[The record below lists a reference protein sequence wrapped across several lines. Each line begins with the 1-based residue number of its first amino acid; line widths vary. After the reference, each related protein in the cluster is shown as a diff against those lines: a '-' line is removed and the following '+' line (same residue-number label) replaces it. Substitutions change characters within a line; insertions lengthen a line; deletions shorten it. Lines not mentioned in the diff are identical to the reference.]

1 MQHRRL
7 LFFLLLIYLSAL
19 GVRLLPS
26 IYLGLPYGYDF
37 WEELERITSMVRNGY
52 FQTIPPQGP
61 MFYLLLVGA
70 HLLLGVPVLQIF
82 TYFVPFASS
91 AGILFVYLF
100 TYKIS
105 NQNSALLA
113 ALMAATAGIF
123 VHQTT
128 LPVPEA
134 LGLTFLA
141 LVIYLL
147 YDVMTKGGFQRFLL
161 LSLASLAIIL
171 THHLTTF
178 FLLLTMAI
186 LCPVMFASER
196 RNLRTSVPF
205 ILFSALLLF
214 TLIWWLL
221 GVPVVPMFFEYI
233 FAASVNSFI
242 FGATLAAVCLFLGYR
257 VLFGWGKFG
266 KYFIGKEFKISAII
280 TLTFATGFA
289 VAVYALLP
297 LAIQY
302 HLSPLYQV
310 YYILPYALILL
321 FPGLTG
327 LLVYYSRAAETWKR
341 FYPIVWIIAPLA
353 SACFLIATSNWGSL
367 SYRHLAF
374 IFLGAF
380 PMVGCGYYFLC
391 QRGDVKLRFA
401 KGVFIAY
408 AVLLIGLLS
417 FPPPQLLVG
426 LNEAYYF
433 PEIKAANWTA
443 KHIPPPT
450 TFDSD
455 HRMGVVL
462 RFTTGQRVYL
472 GNETSWLGEVSQ
484 TGFVTPINQTIRYIV
499 VTDSMLKDSVV
510 GGFLKESRPLPQAAA
525 DHLNHDASISR
536 VYSSGVVTIYQKS

>member
-1 MQHRRL
+1 
-7 LFFLLLIYLSAL
+7 LIYLSAL
-19 GVRLLPS
+19 GIRLLPS

-37 WEELERITSMVRNGY
+37 WEELERLTSMIGSGG
-52 FQTIPPQGP
+52 FQVSPPQGT
-61 MFYLLLVGA
+61 MFYLLLVGV
-70 HLLLGVPVLQIF
+70 HLLLGVPVLAIF

-91 AGILFVYLF
+91 AVVLFVYLF
-100 TYKIS
+100 TYRIS

-128 LPVPEA
+128 LPVSES

-147 YDVMTKGGFQRFLL
+147 YDVMTKGGSRRFFLL
-161 LSLASLAIIL
+161 FFASLAVVL

-178 FLLLTMAI
+178 FLLLTMAL
-186 LCPVMFASER
+186 LCPVVFASER
-196 RNLRTSVPF
+196 RNLRTSAPL
-205 ILFSALLLF
+205 ILFSTLLLF
-214 TLIWWLL
+214 TLIWWLV
-221 GVPVVPMFFEYI
+221 GIPVVSMFFESI
-233 FAASVNSFI
+233 FEASANSWV
-242 FGATLAAVCLFLGYR
+242 FGVFLAALCLVLGYR

-266 KYFIGKEFKISAII
+266 TYFTGKEIKISAII
-280 TLTFATGFA
+280 TLLFTAGFA
-289 VAVYALLP
+289 ITIFALLP
-297 LAIQY
+297 CVIQY
-302 HLSPLYQV
+302 RLSPLYSI
-310 YYILPYALILL
+310 YYILPYALVLL
-321 FPGLTG
+321 FPGLAG
-327 LLVYYSRAAETWKR
+327 LFIYYSQATETWKR

-353 SACFLIATSNWGSL
+353 SACFLIASSNWGAL

-391 QRGDVKLRFA
+391 RAGDVKLRLT

-408 AVLLIGLLS
+408 AALLIGLLS

-433 PEIKAANWTA
+433 PEVQAANWTA
-443 KHIPPPT
+443 RHVPSPT

-484 TGFVTPINQTIRYIV
+484 TGFVTPINPTIKYIV
-499 VTDSMLKDSVV
+499 ITDSMLKDSVV
-510 GGFLKESRPLPQAAA
+510 GGFLRESKPLPQAAV
-525 DHLNHDASISR
+525 DYLNHKASISR
-536 VYSSGVVTIYQKS
+536 VYGSGVVTIYQKS

>member
-1 MQHRRL
+1 MQPRRL
-7 LFFLLLIYLSAL
+7 LFCLLLIYLSAL
-19 GVRLLPS
+19 GVRLLPA

-37 WEELERITSMVRNGY
+37 WEELGSITSMVRNGY
-52 FQTIPPQGP
+52 FRAVPPQGP
-61 MFYLLLVGA
+61 MFYLLLVGG
-70 HLLLGVPVLQIF
+70 HLLLGVSVLKMF

-91 AGILFVYLF
+91 AGVLFVYLF
-100 TYKIS
+100 TKKIS

-128 LPVPEA
+128 LPVPES

-141 LVIYLL
+141 LFIYLL
-147 YDVMTKGGFQRFLL
+147 YDMMVKGGFPRFFLL
-161 LSLASLAIIL
+161 VLVSIAIVF

-178 FLLLTMAI
+178 FLLLTMAL
-186 LCPVMFASER
+186 LCPVVFASKS
-196 RNLRTSVPF
+196 RNLRTFAPL
-205 ILFSALLLF
+205 ILLSTFLLF
-214 TLIWWLL
+214 TLLWWLV
-221 GVPVVPMFFEYI
+221 GVPVVPVFFEYI
-233 FAASVNSFI
+233 FEASANSWV
-242 FGATLAAVCLFLGYR
+242 FGATLAALCLFLGYR
-257 VLFGWGKFG
+257 VLFGWRRFST
-266 KYFIGKEFKISAII
+266 YFTGKEFKISAII
-280 TLTFATGFA
+280 TLTFAAGFA
-289 VAVYALLP
+289 IAIFALLP

-302 HLSPLYQV
+302 RLSPLYQI
-310 YYILPYALILL
+310 YYILPYAFILL
-321 FPGLTG
+321 FPGLAG
-327 LLVYYSRAAETWKR
+327 LFIYYSRATETWNR

-353 SACFLIATSNWGSL
+353 SACFLIASSNWGAL

-380 PMVGCGYYFLC
+380 PLVGCGYYFLC
-391 QRGDVKLRFA
+391 RTGDVKLRLT

-408 AVLLIGLLS
+408 AALLIGLLS

-433 PEIKAANWTA
+433 PEVQAANWTA
-443 KHIPPPT
+443 NHVPPPT

-455 HRMGVVL
+455 HRMGVIL

-484 TGFVTPINQTIRYIV
+484 IGFVTPINQTIKYIV
-499 VTDSMLKDSVV
+499 ITDSMLKDSVV
-510 GGFLKESRPLPQAAA
+510 GGFLKESRPLPQAAV
-525 DHLNHDASISR
+525 DYLNHKASISR